1 MRAVDSAMALAVH
14 LNRSLHVVWVMN
26 DKLNCR
32 FDDLFSVPSGI
43 RISHMK
49 SSGRISRNLL
59 RVRRAYYRFSGLYIN
74 QKSLEELIQ
83 TKPGFS
89 SFSKYRTVFILGH
102 IGFFPNKY
110 PFKALFPIKRLQ
122 DKIDSYECD
131 SLIGVHIRRTDN
143 KRSIH
148 HSPTSKFISLMRKEI
163 ERDDSIRFFLSTD
176 STEEETTVREEF
188 PERIISHNKKGVD
201 RKNPG
206 HVQDALI
213 DLYCL
218 SNCKKLIGSYWSS
231 FSDTASRIR
240 GVDTIIVNNQEQV
253 RKGVII

>member
-1 MRAVDSAMALAVH
+1 MGLVYCSPAWPTDYTVGALFDRPFSHPRPPFFSNGLITPRSKNFQKTLNHPFSHEICALYTGMSYLNWYLLPDNVFGHPYQSLPSTTYYSAIIMIVIEPTGGLCNRMRAVDSAMALAVH

-110 PFKALFPIKRLQ
+110 PF
-122 DKIDSYECD
+122 
-131 SLIGVHIRRTDN
+131 N
-143 KRSIH
+143 
-148 HSPTSKFISLMRKEI
+148 
-163 ERDDSIRFFLSTD
+163 
-176 STEEETTVREEF
+176 
-188 PERIISHNKKGVD
+188 
-201 RKNPG
+201 
-206 HVQDALI
+206 
-213 DLYCL
+213 
-218 SNCKKLIGSYWSS
+218 
-231 FSDTASRIR
+231 R
-240 GVDTIIVNNQEQV
+240 G
-253 RKGVII
+253 